1 MQNLTKER
9 KQPPVVILQQA
20 TSYNIFILCLWL
32 RSKDPFKVPVKH
44 ICIWNLQLRMMEC
57 FANIVNAKSSI
68 IDVWQGPKYTV

>member
-32 RSKDPFKVPVKH
+32 RTIK
-44 ICIWNLQLRMMEC
+44 R
-57 FANIVNAKSSI
+57 SI
-68 IDVWQGPKYTV
+68 QGACQTYMHLELTTTHDGMLYKYS